1 MPTISVIMPVYNRA
15 GTIER
20 AVRSVLAQSFED
32 FELIIIDDGS
42 SDGSAGVV
50 EAIDDPRITLLKLGR
65 NCGGNA
71 ARNAGIRTAS
81 GPLIAFLDSDDA
93 YLPDK
98 LGTVADIFAARPQ
111 LDLLVDSF
119 IKVLPPG
126 SRPPQKIRR
135 NPVIDDQP
143 TFLRALFTRRLWK
156 ATPAITARRETILR
170 AGLFDESVK
179 RMQDFDFLIR
189 MAASGQCAATDQ
201 VLWLKHWTP
210 ESISAGD
217 TWIPANL
224 ELCGRYP
231 EYRTNPA
238 YRPGLAYAV
247 RLAMS
252 RRLKS
257 RQLAGAWADLAQ
269 LSAAFGWR
277 ETIALLIESTRPRP
291 KI

>member
-1 MPTISVIMPVYNRA
+1 MPAISVIMPVYNRA

-20 AVRSVLAQSFED
+20 AVRSILDQRFED
-32 FELIIIDDGS
+32 HELIVIDDGS
-42 SDGSAGVV
+42 SDGSAAVV
-50 EAIDDPRITLLKLGR
+50 EAIDDPRLTLLRFDR
-65 NCGGNA
+65 NRGGNA
-71 ARNAGIRTAS
+71 ARNAGVQAATS
-81 GPLIAFLDSDDA
+81 PLIAFLDSDDA
-93 YLPDK
+93 FLPDK
-98 LGTVADIFAARPQ
+98 LGTVVEIFARRPE

-126 SRPPQKIRR
+126 SRPPEKIRR
-135 NPVIDDQP
+135 NAVIDDQA

-189 MAASGQCAATDQ
+189 MAAAGKCAATDQ

-224 ELCGRYP
+224 ELCRRYP
-231 EYRTNPA
+231 EYRANPA
-238 YRPGLAYAV
+238 YRPGLAYAA
-247 RLAMS
+247 RRAMS

-257 RQLAGAWADLAQ
+257 GQIADAWADLRL
-269 LSAAFGWR
+269 LSSAFGWR
-277 ETIALLIESTRPRP
+277 ETVALLLESTRGRP